1 LAGNSPNAPTVFVVD
16 DDASV
21 RRSLGRLLVSEG
33 LTAEVYGSADDF
45 LTSYLRDRPGC
56 MIVDLQMPG
65 LDGLALQTRMK
76 EIDCHPP
83 TIFISAHGNI
93 PSSVQA
99 MRGGAVDFLTKPF
112 EERDLLE
119 AVDRALSRD
128 RALRSERQEV
138 EDVDQRYASLTPREQ
153 EVFAL
158 IVVGLLNKEV
168 GEQMGIS
175 EKTVKVH
182 RARVMEK
189 MEADSLAELV
199 RFAEK
204 LGM

>member
-1 LAGNSPNAPTVFVVD
+1 LAGNDPNAPTVFIVD
-16 DDASV
+16 DDASI
-21 RRSLGRLLVSEG
+21 RRSLKRLLASEG
-33 LTAEVYGSADDF
+33 LSVEAFGSADEF
-45 LTSYLRDRPGC
+45 LSSYLRDRPGC
-56 MIVDLQMPG
+56 IVLDLQMPG
-65 LDGLALQTRMK
+65 VDGLALQTRLK
-76 EIDCHPP
+76 EVDCHLP

-99 MRGGAVDFLTKPF
+99 MKGGAVDFLTKPF
-112 EERDLLE
+112 EERDLLD

-138 EDVDQRYASLTPREQ
+138 EDVDRRYASLTPREQ
-153 EVFAL
+153 EVFSL
-158 IVVGLLNKEV
+158 IVVGMLNKEV